1 MSDLLAIF
9 GTPASDA
16 ELLDE
21 IAANRPNR
29 VTLLIEDADADLIHE
44 ASPAGDALRTRLA
57 GLMAEVE
64 VRTHAV
70 VVGVAGERSQLATWR
85 FDREIAPP
93 LPLAA

>member
-1 MSDLLAIF
+1 MPTSS
-9 GTPASDA
+9 TRR
-16 ELLDE
+16 
-21 IAANRPNR
+21 RPR
-29 VTLLIEDADADLIHE
+29 ATRY
-44 ASPAGDALRTRLA
+44 GTRLA